1 MRRLI
6 VCNFVTLDGC
16 YEDASR
22 TLVPLFEYQ
31 HPEYRGDDH
40 FDHHTLELLEA
51 AGTLLLAG
59 HVSALNNLRYWQGV
73 LTDPDTT
80 DVRRAFARRIAQ
92 IEVVIVSDHL
102 TPDDLTAFPNARA
115 VTVADAEAT
124 VRTLK
129 AGDGPPLLILLSRLL
144 WNDLLARGLVD
155 ELHLTTF
162 PLLAGPGGT
171 PLFTGR
177 PPVQFRLIRTQT
189 YPGSGNVL
197 NVWDVGRLAP
207 AITGQGG

>member
-1 MRRLI
+1 M
-6 VCNFVTLDGC
+6 
-16 YEDASR
+16 
-22 TLVPLFEYQ
+22 
-31 HPEYRGDDH
+31 
-40 FDHHTLELLEA
+40 
-51 AGTLLLAG
+51 
-59 HVSALNNLRYWQGV
+59 
-73 LTDPDTT
+73 
-80 DVRRAFARRIAQ
+80 
-92 IEVVIVSDHL
+92 
-102 TPDDLTAFPNARA
+102 
-115 VTVADAEAT
+115 TVADAEAT